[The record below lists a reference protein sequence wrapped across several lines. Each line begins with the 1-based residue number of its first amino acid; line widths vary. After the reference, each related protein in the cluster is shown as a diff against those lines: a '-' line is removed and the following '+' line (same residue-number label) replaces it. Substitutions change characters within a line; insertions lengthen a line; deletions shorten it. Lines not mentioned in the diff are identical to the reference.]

1 MSGYSVR
8 PNSAPEA
15 SASFLAVVD
24 RLETCDRWD
33 GGRPMLDQQG
43 LVFGW
48 YHDSIPSDPEKAVL
62 ESRVK
67 LPPGPPPSTVRPYG
81 RR

>member
-33 GGRPMLDQQG
+33 GGMPMHDQAGARRG
-43 LVFGW
+43 LVPQF
-48 YHDSIPSDPEKAVL
+48 HP
-62 ESRVK
+62 
-67 LPPGPPPSTVRPYG
+67 
-81 RR
+81 